1 MIWIFVAFLVALCVA
16 GAPAAA
22 QQPPPASS
30 APTAAPPTATVIAMP
45 GP

>member
-1 MIWIFVAFLVALCVA
+1 MIWVFVAFLVALCVA

-22 QQPPPASS
+22 QQPPPA
-30 APTAAPPTATVIAMP
+30 PTAAPPTATVIAMP